1 MSTNA
6 PKPPP
11 NQRPLNEGVNPNIRG
26 GVQPPNQA
34 TIKPPPPPPPP
45 PKKK

>member
-11 NQRPLNEGVNPNIRG
+11 PTPRRGINEGVQG
-26 GVQPPNQA
+26 GVQPPSGPR
-34 TIKPPPPPPPP
+34 IKPPPPPPPPP

>member
-11 NQRPLNEGVNPNIRG
+11 PKPTTINEGFNIRG
-26 GVQPPNQA
+26 GVSKPPEG
-34 TIKPPPPPPPP
+34 IRKPPPPPPPP

>member
-6 PKPPP
+6 PKQVPVQRPTIIAP
-11 NQRPLNEGVNPNIRG
+11 NQNIRG
-26 GVQPPNQA
+26 GVQPPNQG

-45 PKKK
+45 PKK